1 MIMNRKNNIDWNKL
15 ERDIKRGE
23 TKAMNKFAVIV
34 WGAMKRNIKTRK
46 VTPKSSPYPTQRPE
60 SHWNKSFRYE
70 KATPTHL
77 EAVVGATT
85 DKQSRAQST
94 QEHGGN
100 VTWSYA
106 NILASITNKAEK
118 KRFFS
123 THNMQGKSNKET
135 MLFLKKKHTS
145 YTKHPFAMKTLA
157 EMQNKYLPSF
167 KNIL

>member
-1 MIMNRKNNIDWNKL
+1 MKQNINWGKL
-15 ERDIKRGE
+15 EQDIKRGE
-23 TKAMNKFAVIV
+23 TKAMNKFAAVV

-46 VTPKSSPYPTQRPE
+46 VTLKSSSYPTQRPR
-60 SHWNKSFRYE
+60 SHWNKSFKYE
-70 KATPTHL
+70 KATAEHL
-77 EAVVGATT
+77 EALVGATT

-94 QEHGGN
+94 LERGGN

-123 THNMQGKSNKET
+123 THNMQSKSNKET
-135 MLFLKKKHTS
+135 MLFLKKKHMS
-145 YTKHPFAMKTLA
+145 YMKHPFAMKTLA
-157 EMQNKYLPSF
+157 EMQSKYLPTF